1 MNDEFV
7 GFMKK
12 DKKQKGILCNYKEG
26 TLTFAPTYKFKIKE
40 EDYDDKREPSYT
52 DRILFESTH
61 DLP

>member
-1 MNDEFV
+1 
-7 GFMKK
+7 MKK

-40 EDYDDKREPSYT
+40 EEYDDKREPSYT
-52 DRILFESTH
+52 DRILFESIH